1 MASPMDLFKNVT
13 NASDTMFQDKIIQ
26 IFIDGPSVN
35 LKVYSDATK
44 DRNEKGL
51 ARLVDIDTTGGLHT
65 KHGATMYGAERSE
78 WKLKSIMKLSFNT
91 LCNSLARRKDYG
103 NSTGL
108 HVYPVPFCT
117 TRWTEDKS
125 VVDKLI

>member
-51 ARLVDIDTTGGLHT
+51 PRLVDIDTTGGLHT

-78 WKLKSIMKLSFNT
+78 WKLKSIMKLSLSILHNPSKR
-91 LCNSLARRKDYG
+91 LENNKSI
-103 NSTGL
+103 TG
-108 HVYPVPFCT
+108 
-117 TRWTEDKS
+117 
-125 VVDKLI
+125 